1 MALTNYSTLQAAI
14 ANWLART
21 DLSATIPDFIT
32 LAETDIKRV
41 IRRTT
46 LSTTILISGQFTP
59 LPSDCAELR
68 SLCLQTGLPEWDKP
82 LYMGTVEMLR
92 EENARWAAT
101 ATRPLRA
108 AVYNN
113 TVEVAPWPDQ
123 TYTALITYYQ
133 ALIPLATAPGGVN
146 VTLTEYPDL
155 YLYGALSHASPYLED
170 DARLPVW
177 QQKFQAALDKIN
189 IVVDREEF
197 GGSLKISRLPR
208 VF

>member
-1 MALTNYSTLQAAI
+1 MAFTTYTTLQAAI

-21 DLSATIPDFIT
+21 DLTATIPDFIT
-32 LAETDIKRV
+32 LAETDIKRL

-46 LSTTILISGQFTP
+46 LNTTIIVATEFTA
-59 LPSDCAELR
+59 LPADCAELR
-68 SLCLQTGLPEWDKP
+68 SVRLSTGLPEWDTS
-82 LYMGTVEMLR
+82 LIIGTVDQLADER
-92 EENARWAAT
+92 ARWANT
-101 ATRPLRA
+101 NTRPLRG

-113 TVEVAPWPDQ
+113 TLEVAPAPDQ
-123 TYTALITYYQ
+123 AYTGIITYYQ

-146 VTLTEYPDL
+146 PTLTEYPDL

-177 QQKFQAALDKIN
+177 QGKFQEAIDKIN

-197 GGSLKISRLPR
+197 GAGLKQSRIP
-208 VF
+208 VKF